1 MMLADL
7 NLRAALWAET
17 LKARRARMPAVTL
30 AGFALAPLMGALF
43 MKILLDPAWAARFG
57 MLTTKAQFSAAHGDW
72 PTYFGLL
79 TQALAV
85 GGFILFSLVVIWLF
99 GREYSD
105 HTAKDLL
112 ALPAPRVTI
121 VTAKL
126 CLIVIWCAAL
136 TLWIYL
142 LGLALGALIGL
153 PGWTSDV
160 WLHATARYAATAC
173 VTIALT
179 LPLAWA
185 ASAGRGYLPAIGVTV
200 LLFFLSQVLSVLGL
214 GPWFPWAAPALLSG
228 AAGPEA
234 QNLGVGTY
242 LLVSATVLGGV
253 AGVIAWWRAADQL

>member
-1 MMLADL
+1 MLVE
-7 NLRAALWAET
+7 LRAALWAET

-30 AGFALAPLMGALF
+30 VGFALAPLMGALF
-43 MKILLDPAWAARFG
+43 MKILLDPTWAARFG
-57 MLTTKAQFSAAHGDW
+57 ALTTKAQFSAAHGDW

-79 TQALAV
+79 TEALAV
-85 GGFILFSLVVIWLF
+85 GGFIIFTLVVIWLF

-105 HTAKDLL
+105 RTAKDLM
-112 ALPAPRVTI
+112 ALPTPRTTI

-126 CLIVIWCAAL
+126 CLVAIWCAVL
-136 TLWIYL
+136 TIWIYL

-153 PGWTSDV
+153 PGWTIDA

-173 VTIALT
+173 LTIALT
-179 LPLAWA
+179 LPLAWV

-200 LLFFLSQVLSVLGL
+200 LLVFLSQVLSVLGL

-242 LLVSATVLGGV
+242 LLVTATVLGGV
-253 AGVIAWWRAADQL
+253 AGVIAWWRAADQT

>member
-1 MMLADL
+1 
-7 NLRAALWAET
+7 
-17 LKARRARMPAVTL
+17 
-30 AGFALAPLMGALF
+30 MGALF

-57 MLTTKAQFSAAHGDW
+57 ALTTKAQFSAAHGDW

-85 GGFILFSLVVIWLF
+85 GGAIIFSLVVIWLF

-112 ALPAPRVTI
+112 ALPTPRATI

-126 CLIVIWCAAL
+126 LLAALWCAILA
-136 TLWIYL
+136 LWIYL

-153 PGWTSDV
+153 PGWTTDG
-160 WLHATARYAATAC
+160 WLHATAVYAATA
-173 VTIALT
+173 IADHRARAAARLG
-179 LPLAWA
+179 
-185 ASAGRGYLPAIGVTV
+185 ASAGRGYLPAIGVTI

-228 AAGPEA
+228 AAGPAGAEPRRG
-234 QNLGVGTY
+234 NLSAGRRDSGRWNRWRHRVVARRRPGVMA
-242 LLVSATVLGGV
+242 LALQVSRSSVLSG
-253 AGVIAWWRAADQL
+253 WR

>member
-1 MMLADL
+1 MFVD
-7 NLRAALWAET
+7 LRAALWAEM

-30 AGFALAPLMGALF
+30 AGFSLAPLMGALF

-57 MLTTKAQFSAAHGDW
+57 ALTTKAQFSAARGDW

-85 GGFILFSLVVIWLF
+85 GGFIIFSLVVIWLF

-105 HTAKDLL
+105 RTAKDLL
-112 ALPAPRVTI
+112 ALPTSRATI

-126 CLIVIWCAAL
+126 CLIVIWCALL

-142 LGLALGALIGL
+142 LGLALGRLIGL
-153 PGWTSDV
+153 PGWTTDG
-160 WLHATARYAATAC
+160 WLHATAVYATTASL
-173 VTIALT
+173 TIALT

-185 ASAGRGYLPAIGVTV
+185 ASAGRGYLPAIGVTI
-200 LLFFLSQVLSVLGL
+200 LLVFLAQVLSALGL

-234 QNLGVGTY
+234 QNLGAGTY
-242 LLVSATVLGGV
+242 LSVVAVV
-253 AGVIAWWRAADQL
+253 AGAIMGVIVWWRAADQI

>member
-1 MMLADL
+1 MLAEL
-7 NLRAALWAET
+7 SAALWAEQ
-17 LKARRARMPAVTL
+17 LKARRARMPLLTL
-30 AGFALAPLMGALF
+30 AGLSLAPLMGALF
-43 MKILLDPAWAARFG
+43 MKILLDPTWAARFG
-57 MLTTKAQFSAAHGDW
+57 ALTTKAQFSAAHGDW

-85 GGFILFSLVVIWLF
+85 GGAIVFSLVVIWLF

-112 ALPAPRVTI
+112 ALPTPRATI

-126 CLIVIWCAAL
+126 LLAVIWCVVL
-136 TLWIYL
+136 TLWVYL

-153 PGWTSDV
+153 PGWTADG
-160 WLHATARYAATAC
+160 WIHATGVYTMTAALA
-173 VTIALT
+173 IALM

-185 ASAGRGYLPAIGVTV
+185 ASVGLGYLPAIGVTI

-234 QNLGVGTY
+234 QNLGAGTY
-242 LLVSATVLGGV
+242 LLVAVTVAAGI
-253 AGVIAWWRAADQL
+253 AGVIGWWRSADQL

>member
-1 MMLADL
+1 MFVE
-7 NLRAALWAET
+7 LRAALWAEA

-30 AGFALAPLMGALF
+30 VGFALAPLMGALF

-57 MLTTKAQFSAAHGDW
+57 ALTTKAEFSAAHGDW

-85 GGFILFSLVVIWLF
+85 GGFIIFSLVVVWLF

-105 HTAKDLL
+105 QTAKDLL
-112 ALPAPRVTI
+112 ALPTPRATI

-126 CLIVIWCAAL
+126 LLATLWCASLA
-136 TLWIYL
+136 LWIYV

-153 PGWTSDV
+153 PGWTTDE
-160 WLHATARYAATAC
+160 WLHATARYVATAC
-173 VTIALT
+173 LTIALT

-185 ASAGRGYLPAIGVTV
+185 ASAGRGYLPAIGVTI
-200 LLFFLSQVLSVLGL
+200 LLVFLSQVLSVLGL

-234 QNLGVGTY
+234 QMLGVGTY
-242 LLVSATVLGGV
+242 LLVIATVLGGV
-253 AGVIAWWRAADQL
+253 AGVIAWWRAADQV

>member
-1 MMLADL
+1 MSMLGEL
-7 NLRAALWAET
+7 GAALWAEQ
-17 LKARRARMPAVTL
+17 LKARRSRMPLFTL
-30 AGFALAPLMGALF
+30 VGFSLAPLMGALF
-43 MKILLDPAWAARFG
+43 MKILLDPTWAAHFG
-57 MLTTKAQFSAAHGDW
+57 ALTTKAQLSAAHGDW

-85 GGFILFSLVVIWLF
+85 GGSIIFSLVVIWLF

-112 ALPAPRVTI
+112 ALLTRREAI

-126 CLIVIWCAAL
+126 LLATFWCAVLA
-136 TLWIYL
+136 LWIYL
-142 LGLALGALIGL
+142 LALALGALLGL
-153 PGWTSDV
+153 PGWTTNG
-160 WLHATARYAATAC
+160 WLHATAVYAATA
-173 VTIALT
+173 VLTIALT

-185 ASAGRGYLPAIGVTV
+185 ASAGRGYLPGFGAMI

-234 QNLGVGTY
+234 QHLGVGTY
-242 LLVSATVLGGV
+242 LLVLVTVAAGI
-253 AGVIAWWRAADQL
+253 AGVITWWRSADQL

>member
-1 MMLADL
+1 MLVE
-7 NLRAALWAET
+7 LRAALWAET

-30 AGFALAPLMGALF
+30 VGFALAPLMGALF

-57 MLTTKAQFSAAHGDW
+57 ALTTKAQFSAAHGDW

-85 GGFILFSLVVIWLF
+85 GGYILFSLVVIWLF

-105 HTAKDLL
+105 QTAKDLL
-112 ALPAPRVTI
+112 ALPTPRATI

-126 CLIVIWCAAL
+126 CLTVIWCAVL

-153 PGWTSDV
+153 PGWTADT
-160 WLHATARYAATAC
+160 WLQATVRFAATAC
-173 VTIALT
+173 LTIALT

-200 LLFFLSQVLSVLGL
+200 LLFFLAQVLSVLGL

-242 LLVSATVLGGV
+242 LLVSATALGGV
-253 AGVIAWWRAADQL
+253 AGVIAWWRAADQI